1 MGRVNFAD
9 PAVTKTRLPSSVN
22 ETGLLGS
29 AREISARSLP
39 GTNTRPFSFT
49 SAEKEDLAEVSRSEA
64 LSVTSALTSI
74 TIPRSAVIM
83 GRVER
88 LLETQL
94 TLSVSVA
101 LSTTNFIFVSLTRS
115 STRET
120 RRVRA
125 QLVVYL

>member
-1 MGRVNFAD
+1 MKQVCLEAL
-9 PAVTKTRLPSSVN
+9 V
-22 ETGLLGS
+22 
-29 AREISARSLP
+29 ISARSLP
-39 GTNTRPFSFT
+39 GTNTRPFSFI

-64 LSVTSALTSI
+64 LSVTSVFTSI